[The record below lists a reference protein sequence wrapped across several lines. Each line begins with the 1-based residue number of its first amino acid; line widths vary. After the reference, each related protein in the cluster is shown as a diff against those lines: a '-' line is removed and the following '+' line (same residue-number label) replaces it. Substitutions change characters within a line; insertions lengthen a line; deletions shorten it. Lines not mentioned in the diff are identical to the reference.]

1 MVANSWVKADMDQGD
16 TFGRVPHSA
25 GAYIMALPTKVGI
38 KRVGIV
44 RFWPRADDSKSRLYA
59 SIGRVI
65 ENQVSAIDW
74 GNGTRR
80 VCD

>member
-1 MVANSWVKADMDQGD
+1 
-16 TFGRVPHSA
+16 
-25 GAYIMALPTKVGI
+25 MALPTKVGI